1 MPLCDSG
8 RWPRRGLT
16 GRVLIGPVVSLPQCA
31 GPGNRD
37 CHPSVQKAEP
47 TCRNPG
53 LGSRLIGVRHSGFK
67 LKHRPVPSPLG
78 SRPLRPRW
86 ASPDV
91 GGHVVTFVVT
101 FDQGGGRF
109 DRGGALDMKKPRFLA
124 VFEVG
129 TGGGTRTPTPFRETD
144 FESIASAISPHR
156 HPVALN
162 ARLICGTRGAL
173 ATKSSRP
180 STLRPRGRRPT

>member
-8 RWPRRGLT
+8 RWPRRGPT
-16 GRVLIGPVVSLPQCA
+16 GRVLIGPVVSLPECA

-53 LGSRLIGVRHSGFK
+53 LGSCLIGVRHSGFK

-86 ASPDV
+86 ASADV

-101 FDQGGGRF
+101 FGQGGFWPGRGLVRPE
-109 DRGGALDMKKPRFLA
+109 RGPKDEK
-124 VFEVG
+124 
-129 TGGGTRTPTPFRETD
+129 T
-144 FESIASAISPHR
+144 AISRGFLKWCRRRDSNPHPISNGLKQRFYWLFDFGR
-156 HPVALN
+156 HRRIWLN
-162 ARLICGTRGAL
+162 VV
-173 ATKSSRP
+173 
-180 STLRPRGRRPT
+180 TLVVTF